1 MQEPIQLEAMPTLYR
16 EVLDEVARLERAGL
30 RPVAYDIRRRAI
42 ATYSAR
48 WDERGTKALEKLGQ
62 YSRRIPMHANPATSH
77 MFIVNPLTGGGLRN
91 LFSTHPPLE
100 ERIRRLVGPGR

>member
-48 WDERGTKALEKLGQ
+48 WDERGTKALEKLVAEA
-62 YSRRIPMHANPATSH
+62 RTRLAAAPKAAAVAPMAGSAGPA
-77 MFIVNPLTGGGLRN
+77 
-91 LFSTHPPLE
+91 
-100 ERIRRLVGPGR
+100 